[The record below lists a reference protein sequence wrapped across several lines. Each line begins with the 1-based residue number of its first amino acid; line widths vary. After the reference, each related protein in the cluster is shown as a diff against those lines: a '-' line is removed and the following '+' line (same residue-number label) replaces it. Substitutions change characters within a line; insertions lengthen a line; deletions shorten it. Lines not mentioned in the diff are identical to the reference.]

1 VKIPYSA
8 SIITFGIALF
18 SQLHAM
24 QDQWARD
31 FLSHYSFK
39 GDELV
44 LHLGCGN
51 GNITHY
57 ISTLVSQ
64 NSVYGWDASRQ
75 AIADAKRKYP
85 SRKFEW
91 LSFSNQRPKDIS
103 VEGLYDIVF
112 SCSLLQDFGHETHQD
127 ILKKIS
133 RSLVPGGKM
142 LLVMMQK
149 DLSEVFTC
157 AEQLSNS
164 EHWAPY
170 FVNFAYTGLTF
181 TMQAYERYLFD
192 AGFEQFYFNKVVTK
206 EKFKNRKAL
215 CAWISEQSEH
225 VRHLKVEDQASF
237 IDRLLAYILE
247 KNPENEQQEIELNFS
262 RIEVIA
268 QK

>member
-1 VKIPYSA
+1 MKISYLA
-8 SIITFGIALF
+8 SIITFGMTF
-18 SQLHAM
+18 FTQLHSM
-24 QDQWARD
+24 HDRWAQD

-57 ISTLVSQ
+57 ISTLVPK

-91 LSFSNQRPKDIS
+91 LSFSNQSPEDIA

-112 SCSLLQDFGHETHQD
+112 SCGLLQDFGRDIHQN
-127 ILKKIS
+127 ILKKICK
-133 RSLVPGGKM
+133 SLVSGGKM
-142 LLVMMQK
+142 LLVITQK
-149 DLSEVFTC
+149 NLSEIFLC
-157 AEQLSNS
+157 AEQLSRS

-170 FVNFAYTGLTF
+170 FTYFAYRGLTF
-181 TMQAYERYLFD
+181 TMQEYERYIFD
-192 AGFEQFYFNKVVTK
+192 AGFEQFSFNKIVTK

-215 CAWISEQSEH
+215 CAWIREQSEH

-237 IDRLLAYILE
+237 IDRLLACILE
-247 KNPENEQQEIELNFS
+247 KNPENEQQKIELNFS